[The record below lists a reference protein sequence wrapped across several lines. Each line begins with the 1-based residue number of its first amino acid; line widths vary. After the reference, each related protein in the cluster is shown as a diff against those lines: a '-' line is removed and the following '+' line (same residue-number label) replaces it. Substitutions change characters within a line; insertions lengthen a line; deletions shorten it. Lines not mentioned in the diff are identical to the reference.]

1 MNNVTLIGRLTKD
14 PELKYTTGNNT
25 AVCQFNIAV
34 DRRFKSDNQP
44 SADFIPV
51 VAWKQTAEFVS
62 KYFNKGSR
70 IAIIGQLQTRS
81 WDDTEG
87 KKHYVM
93 EVIANNVE
101 FCESKQ
107 ASNNNNY
114 ASTEA
119 GYYDGSD
126 DDDDDCPF

>member
-14 PELKYTTGNNT
+14 PELKYTPGNNT

-93 EVIANNVE
+93 EVIANNVV
-101 FCESKQ
+101 FCESKE

-126 DDDDDCPF
+126 DDDCPF